1 MYDSISLHQA
11 IQNYRRLKYYMR
23 CINKTVLLQ
32 QLSACPSNEISENR
46 MHFWLTMFGHE
57 VAYPETENEENSV
70 SNEEILEGE
79 NTNEEVYD
87 ED

>member
-70 SNEEILEGE
+70 SKEEILEGE

>member
-1 MYDSISLHQA
+1 
-11 IQNYRRLKYYMR
+11 MR

-57 VAYPETENEENSV
+57 VAYTETENEENSV
-70 SNEEILEGE
+70 SNEEILEE
-79 NTNEEVYD
+79 RNECRNE
-87 ED
+87 

>member
-1 MYDSISLHQA
+1 
-11 IQNYRRLKYYMR
+11 MR
-23 CINKTVLLQ
+23 CISKATLFQ

-70 SNEEILEGE
+70 SKEEILEE
-79 NTNEEVYD
+79 NEES
-87 ED
+87 ESNEKSEE